1 MRNKRNCHPGFRTS
15 TILFGEN
22 MRNADEFDS
31 RRRLWQTPIRTAI
44 SAILSS
50 CTNFGHRTAVPLSE
64 RRDAIAL
71 GLGNARFFLDEPGA
85 ISAEQELALVR
96 EAKSLGVSRGGVLPN
111 AQYLSL
117 SGGGD
122 KGAFGAGLLVGWT
135 AHGDRPKFKLVTG
148 VSTGALT
155 APFAFLG
162 PEYDAALT
170 DVYTNMGPS
179 RVFTKRF
186 PPLAALMQDAMAN
199 TSPLFGTISHYLKEE
214 MLAKIAAEY
223 EKGRLLLIQTTDL
236 DAGLPVLWNIGAI
249 AASGH
254 PSAADLIRR
263 ILLASA
269 SIPAAFPPVLFDVNA
284 NGKSYQEMHV
294 DGGAVSQAF
303 LAPPSLDVRIA
314 QEKTG
319 FRREGYVAY
328 IIRNSRLTTE
338 WSDVQRA
345 TLPIAGKAVSIMIN
359 YIGLGDLYRIYL
371 TMQRAGAGF
380 NVAYI
385 GDDFQAEHKEQF
397 DPGYMRALYRFGY
410 EKAAKGYPW
419 EHAPPGFQAEDR

>member
-1 MRNKRNCHPGFRTS
+1 MRS
-15 TILFGEN
+15 
-22 MRNADEFDS
+22 ADEFDS
-31 RRRLWQTPIRTAI
+31 RRQLWQNPIFTARR
-44 SAILSS
+44 
-50 CTNFGHRTAVPLSE
+50 RTAVPLSE
-64 RRDAIAL
+64 RGDAIAL
-71 GLGNARFFLDEPGA
+71 GLRNARFFLDNPGA
-85 ISAEQELALVR
+85 MSTEQEQALVR

-170 DVYTNMGPS
+170 DVYTNIDPS
-179 RVFTKRF
+179 KVFKKRF
-186 PPLAALMQDAMAN
+186 LPLAALMQDAMAD
-199 TSPLFGTISHYLKEE
+199 TSPLFGTISHYINEE

-254 PSAADLIRR
+254 PSAADLICR

-269 SIPAAFPPVLFDVNA
+269 SIPAAFPPVLFDVTA

-303 LAPPSLDVRIA
+303 LIPPSLDVRIA
-314 QEKTG
+314 QEKSG
-319 FRREGYVAY
+319 FRREAYVTY
-328 IIRNSRLTTE
+328 TIRNSRLTTE

-359 YIGLGDLYRIYL
+359 YVGLGDLYRIYL
-371 TMQRAGAGF
+371 EVQRAGAGF

-397 DPGYMRALYRFGY
+397 DQGYMRALFRFAY
-410 EKAAKGYPW
+410 EKAARGYPW
-419 EHAPPGFQAEDR
+419 EHAPPGFQAENRTRLDQ

>member
-1 MRNKRNCHPGFRTS
+1 MK
-15 TILFGEN
+15 N
-22 MRNADEFDS
+22 MRSEDDFDS
-31 RRRLWQTPIRTAI
+31 RRWLWQDPIRTAI
-44 SAILSS
+44 SAMLAFS
-50 CTNFGHRTAVPLSE
+50 TNFGRRTCVPPAE

-71 GLGNARFFLDEPGA
+71 GLRNARFFLDEPEA
-85 ISAEQELALVR
+85 ISVEQEQALVR
-96 EAKSLGVSRGGVLPN
+96 EAKSLGVSRGGILPN
-111 AQYLSL
+111 AHYLSL

-135 AHGDRPKFKLVTG
+135 AHGDRPNFKLVTG

-162 PEYDAALT
+162 PEYDSALT
-170 DVYTNMGPS
+170 DVYTKMGPS
-179 RVFTKRF
+179 SVFKKRF
-186 PPLAALMQDAMAN
+186 LPLAALMQDAMAD
-199 TSPLFGTISHYLKEE
+199 TSPLFGTISGHVNEE
-214 MLAKIAAEY
+214 MLAKIATEY

-249 AASGH
+249 ASSGH

-269 SIPAAFPPVLFDVNA
+269 AIPGAFPPVLFDVNA

-314 QEKTG
+314 QERSG
-319 FRREGYVAY
+319 FRRKGYAVY
-328 IIRNSRLTTE
+328 IIRNSRLRTE
-338 WSDVQRA
+338 WSDVQRT
-345 TLPIAGKAVSIMIN
+345 TLPIASKAVSIMIN

-371 TMQRAGAGF
+371 TMKRAGASF

-385 GDDFQAEHKEQF
+385 GDDFRAEHKVQF
-397 DPGYMRALYRFGY
+397 DQEYMSALYRFAF
-410 EKAAKGYPW
+410 EKSASGYPW
-419 EHAPPGFQAEDR
+419 ENAPPGFQAEDH

>member
-1 MRNKRNCHPGFRTS
+1 MRF
-15 TILFGEN
+15 
-22 MRNADEFDS
+22 S
-31 RRRLWQTPIRTAI
+31 RA
-44 SAILSS
+44 
-50 CTNFGHRTAVPLSE
+50 NFGHRTAVPYSQCCN
-64 RRDAIAL
+64 AIAL
-71 GLGNARFFLDEPGA
+71 GLPNARFFLLDPSA
-85 ISAEQELALVR
+85 ISAEQQQALVR
-96 EAKSLGVSRGGVLPN
+96 EAESLGVSQGGVLPN
-111 AQYLSL
+111 AHYLSL

-162 PEYDAALT
+162 SEYDAALT
-170 DVYTNMGPS
+170 DVYTNIAPS
-179 RVFTKRF
+179 NIFKKRF
-186 PPLAALMQDAMAN
+186 VPLAALIQDAMAD
-199 TSPLFGTISHYLKEE
+199 TAPLFGTISRHVTDE
-214 MLAKIAAEY
+214 MLAKVAEEY

-236 DAGLPVLWNIGAI
+236 DAGVPVVWNIGAI
-249 AASGH
+249 AASDH
-254 PSAADLIRR
+254 PGAADLIRR

-269 SIPAAFPPVLFDVNA
+269 SIPGAFPPVLFDVSA
-284 NGKSYQEMHV
+284 DGKSCQEMHV

-303 LAPPSLDVRIA
+303 LIPPNLDVRIA

-319 FRREGYVAY
+319 LRRKAYDAY
-328 IIRNSRLTTE
+328 IIRNSRLATD

-359 YIGLGDLYRIYL
+359 YVGLGDLYRIYL
-371 TMQRAGAGF
+371 ELQRAGAGF

-385 GDDFQAEHKEQF
+385 GDDFQAEHKVQFEQ
-397 DPGYMRALYRFGY
+397 GYMRALYRFGY

-419 EHAPPGFQAEDR
+419 EHAPPGFQAEDRGRGRDNRT

>member
-15 TILFGEN
+15 TIRFGEN

-31 RRRLWQTPIRTAI
+31 RRRLWQNPICTAI

-50 CTNFGHRTAVPLSE
+50 CTNFGHRTAVPPSE

-71 GLGNARFFLDEPGA
+71 GLRNARFFLDEPGA

-170 DVYTNMGPS
+170 DVYTNIGPS
-179 RVFTKRF
+179 RVFKKRF
-186 PPLAALMQDAMAN
+186 LPLAALMQDAMAD
-199 TSPLFGTISHYLKEE
+199 TSPLFGTISHYVNEE

-263 ILLASA
+263 ILAC
-269 SIPAAFPPVLFDVNA
+269 VLIHTRGVPT
-284 NGKSYQEMHV
+284 GV
-294 DGGAVSQAF
+294 
-303 LAPPSLDVRIA
+303 VRR
-314 QEKTG
+314 QC
-319 FRREGYVAY
+319 
-328 IIRNSRLTTE
+328 
-338 WSDVQRA
+338 
-345 TLPIAGKAVSIMIN
+345 
-359 YIGLGDLYRIYL
+359 
-371 TMQRAGAGF
+371 
-380 NVAYI
+380 
-385 GDDFQAEHKEQF
+385 
-397 DPGYMRALYRFGY
+397 
-410 EKAAKGYPW
+410 
-419 EHAPPGFQAEDR
+419 